1 MTKEDSLAA
10 LKSSTDAWNG
20 GQGKWPQ
27 MSGQERIKAIRNVII
42 GLKEKRQEIINV
54 LVWEICKTTHDAE
67 IEFDR
72 TIEFMEATIQEYESM
87 LQESSSVSSM
97 NGFLSI
103 VRRAAI
109 GIMLC
114 LGPFNYPFN
123 ETYATLIP
131 ALLMGN
137 VAILKLPKVG
147 GLAHILTMEVYAK
160 YLPPGVLNF
169 VSGSGTTTVGPMM
182 KTGKIDILAFIGGS
196 SAADTIIRD
205 HPAPH
210 RLTTYLGLEAKNVAI
225 ILPDA
230 DVDVAVRECILGTLN
245 YNGQRCTA
253 IKLIMVH
260 PKISKQFLAKFVPAV
275 SALKAGLPWEEGVS
289 ITPLPEGMKKVEYL
303 QGLIADATQR
313 GAKVLNP
320 AGGSVD
326 INNSLMVPA
335 VLFPVSKESR
345 VYKEEQFGP
354 VIPIVEFNSFSEISD
369 YFKSTAYGQQAAL
382 FTRDPNQ
389 AATLVDLLSTAV
401 GRVNINTQC
410 GRSPD
415 TLPFSGRRSSALGTM
430 SVSESIRAFSV
441 PTVVAGK
448 SSAGFSRSLLDDIQ
462 SRSRYLHP
470 SVISIERK

>member
-1 MTKEDSLAA
+1 
-10 LKSSTDAWNG
+10 
-20 GQGKWPQ
+20 
-27 MSGQERIKAIRNVII
+27 
-42 GLKEKRQEIINV
+42 
-54 LVWEICKTTHDAE
+54 
-67 IEFDR
+67 
-72 TIEFMEATIQEYESM
+72 
-87 LQESSSVSSM
+87 
-97 NGFLSI
+97 
-103 VRRAAI
+103 
-109 GIMLC
+109 
-114 LGPFNYPFN
+114 
-123 ETYATLIP
+123 
-131 ALLMGN
+131 
-137 VAILKLPKVG
+137 
-147 GLAHILTMEVYAK
+147 
-160 YLPPGVLNF
+160 
-169 VSGSGTTTVGPMM
+169 
-182 KTGKIDILAFIGGS
+182 
-196 SAADTIIRD
+196 
-205 HPAPH
+205 
-210 RLTTYLGLEAKNVAI
+210 
-225 ILPDA
+225 
-230 DVDVAVRECILGTLN
+230 
-245 YNGQRCTA
+245 
-253 IKLIMVH
+253 MVH
-260 PKISKQFLAKFVPAV
+260 PKISKQFLAKFVTAV
-275 SALKAGLPWEEGVS
+275 SALKVGLPWEEGMS

-320 AGGSVD
+320 AGGTVD

-354 VIPIVEFNSFSEISD
+354 VVPIVEFSSFSEISD

-382 FTRDPNQ
+382 FTRDSNQ